1 MKLHLTEQAPNQI
14 AAINA
19 YLVVRS
25 PLGAGNVQLAMQATF
40 AQLANF
46 PGLGRRQRTTGLRK
60 LGVGRFPYNV
70 YYSVDEQADEII
82 IISVRHASRAPRFF
96 NA

>member
-1 MKLHLTEQAPNQI
+1 MKLHLTEQAADQI

-25 PLGAGNVQLAMQATF
+25 PLGARNVQLAMDSTF

-46 PGLGRRQRTTGLRK
+46 PGLGRRQRTAGVRK
-60 LGVGRFPYNV
+60 IGVSRYPYCV
-70 YYSVDEQADEII
+70 YYTIDEQTDEII
-82 IISVRHASRAPRFF
+82 VLSVRHASRAPRFF
-96 NA
+96 DA

>member
-1 MKLHLTEQAPNQI
+1 MKLYLTEQAAGQI

-25 PLGAGNVQLAMQATF
+25 PLGARNVQLAMQATF
-40 AQLANF
+40 AQLTDF
-46 PGLGRRQRTTGLRK
+46 PGLGRRQRTAGLRK
-60 LGVGRFPYNV
+60 LGVGRYPYNI
-70 YYSVDEQADEII
+70 YYSVDEQAGEVVIL
-82 IISVRHASRAPRFF
+82 SVRHTSRAPQFF